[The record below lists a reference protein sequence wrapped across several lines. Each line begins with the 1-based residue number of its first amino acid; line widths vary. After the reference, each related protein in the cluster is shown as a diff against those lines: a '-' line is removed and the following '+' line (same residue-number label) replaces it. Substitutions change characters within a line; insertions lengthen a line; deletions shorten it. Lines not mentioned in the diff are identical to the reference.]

1 MTTSGTGS
9 LQPNAPMVNLGN
21 LYTSGAALSYTDA
34 THMVVGIG
42 QVRDSTNNNDIIVG
56 GNLYNSA
63 TDIAGESGTTNTVT
77 VSVPVTINTAV
88 IGAGGV
94 DVGPA
99 APSLTISSTFSV
111 YVIGDSRGF
120 NSGSAVISLSAV
132 KPQLPLGYDMWRF
145 LGSVATDG
153 SGDLLSFTSTA
164 GNRTTYLGAAV
175 SALSSG
181 ASTTFANVSLA
192 AAGVPVNATAV
203 YLTATLVSDAGGAR
217 TAGLKAPSSGSVAG
231 QVTLASPAS
240 TTTVSTVLVPV
251 SLVTGVPNISYLV
264 SNSSAA
270 LSLSVTG
277 YTYSV

>member
-1 MTTSGTGS
+1 MTTSGTGA
-9 LQPNAPMVNLGN
+9 LAPNAPIVNLGN
-21 LYTSGAALSYTDA
+21 LYTSGAALSFTDT
-34 THMVVGIG
+34 THMVVGAG
-42 QVRDSTNNNDIIVG
+42 QVRDSTNGNDIIVG

-63 TDIAGESGTTNTVT
+63 TDIAGESGTTNPVT
-77 VSVPVTINTAV
+77 VSSPVTINTAV

-99 APSLTISSTFSV
+99 APSLTINSTFSV

-153 SGDLLSFTSTA
+153 SGNLLSFNSTT
-164 GNRTTYLGAAV
+164 GNRTTYLGTPVSVLSAGAA
-175 SALSSG
+175 
-181 ASTTFANVSLA
+181 TTFTNVSLA
-192 AAGVPVNATAV
+192 SAGVPVNATSV

-217 TAGLKAPSSGSVAG
+217 TAGLKAPSSSSTGG
-231 QVTLASPAS
+231 QVVLASPAS

-251 SLVTGVPNISYLV
+251 SLVSGVPTIAYLV
-264 SNSSAA
+264 SNAA
-270 LSLSVTG
+270 ASLSLSVTG
-277 YTYSV
+277 YVYSV